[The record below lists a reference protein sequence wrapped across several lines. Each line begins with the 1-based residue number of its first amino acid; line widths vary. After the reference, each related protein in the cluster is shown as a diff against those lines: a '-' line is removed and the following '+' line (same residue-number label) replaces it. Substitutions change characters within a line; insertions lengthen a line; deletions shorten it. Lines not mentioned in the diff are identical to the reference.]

1 MNKAIPTLLIIGFLI
16 LATRLSRAGSA
27 SWSSNPIS
35 GDWNT
40 AANWMPNTV
49 PNGPDDVATFS
60 LSNQTSVSNSSVTE
74 VNSIVFSADASPFA
88 ITLNSTSQLTLSG
101 VGVVSSAGMTQN
113 VVGKTDDA
121 GKASVLRFTG
131 NATAGDSTIRYT
143 NEGTPNG
150 QQTPGAAI
158 QFEDNS
164 TAGTA
169 EFINLDSITGFGF
182 GGLIKFTETSTAANG
197 TFTNGGNGGY
207 YATIEFHDQA
217 TAGAGTFTNQAGGA
231 WIKFFDS
238 TTADH
243 ATFTNKPAF
252 ISAVYFYDNS
262 TAANATI
269 INEGS
274 PAYSLNGFTSFQGTS
289 TAGNGLFVANGSFTD
304 YYGYGV
310 VYLEANSSAG
320 NGTFIANGGQVS
332 RAGGGQI
339 ILNTNATAENGTF
352 YANGSTVDGA
362 FGGRVIFSFYTPTAA
377 RATLIAT
384 DGLGTGSDAGGGIL
398 FHYSSVGDEAR
409 VEVFGNGFLD
419 MRGHD
424 TPELTI
430 GSLEGDGLVFLGNV
444 NLSVGSN
451 NRSTVFSGLIEENSE
466 GVQGALTKIG
476 SGALVL
482 TGANTYTGGT
492 TIEGGNLVVNNR
504 TGSATGSGPVQV
516 NAGGLGGRGTVA
528 GAVIVGEG
536 SGLRAALVPRRRGGK
551 PDTLTIQ
558 SQLTFNSD
566 GVYRCKLNTKSGTA
580 SKVVANGVIINAAQF
595 SLLDCCGLLL
605 SPGTVLTVID
615 NTSANPISGTFS
627 NLADGAVLTV
637 NGNNFQ
643 ADYEGGDGNDLTLTV
658 IP

>member
-1 MNKAIPTLLIIGFLI
+1 MNNTIPTFLTIGIAILISQ
-16 LATRLSRAGSA
+16 LSYAGSA
-27 SWSSNPIS
+27 TWNRNPVS

-49 PNGPDDVATFS
+49 PNGPNDVATFS
-60 LSNQTSVSNSSVTE
+60 LSNHTSVSIAAVTD
-74 VNSIVFSADASPFA
+74 VNSVVFTADVSPFT
-88 ITLNSTSQLTLSG
+88 ITLTSTSQLTLSG
-101 VGVVSSAGMTQN
+101 VGVVSNSDVIQN
-113 VVGKTDDA
+113 VAGTTDDA
-121 GKASVLRFTG
+121 GNASVLRFTG
-131 NATAGDSTIRYT
+131 AASAGDSTMRYT
-143 NEGTPNG
+143 NEGTPSG

-164 TAGTA
+164 SAGSA
-169 EFINLDSITGFGF
+169 EFINLDSSQGFGF
-182 GGLIKFTETSTAANG
+182 GGLITFTETSTAANG

-217 TAGAGTFTNQAGGA
+217 TASTGTFTNQPGGA

-243 ATFTNKPAF
+243 ATFTNKAAF

-274 PAYSLNGFTSFQGTS
+274 SAYSLNGFTSFGGTS
-289 TAGNGLFVANGSFTD
+289 AAGNGLFVANGSFTD

-310 VYLEANSSAG
+310 VYLADNSSAD

-332 RAGGGQI
+332 QAGGGQI

-377 RATLIAT
+377 AATLIAT
-384 DGLGTGSDAGGGIL
+384 GGTGDNDGGGIV

-444 NLSVGSN
+444 NLSVGN
-451 NRSTVFSGLIEENSE
+451 NNLSTVFSGLIEENSE
-466 GVQGALTKIG
+466 GLQGALTKIG
-476 SGALVL
+476 SGALTL
-482 TGANTYTGGT
+482 SGANTYTGGT
-492 TIEGGNLVVNNR
+492 TIEGGNLLINNR
-504 TGSATGSGPVQV
+504 TGSATGSGAVQV
-516 NAGGLGGRGTVA
+516 NAGGLGGRGTIA
-528 GAVIVGEG
+528 GAVVVGDG
-536 SGLRAALVPRRRGGK
+536 SGLRAGLVPRRRGGK

-566 GVYRCKLNTKSGTA
+566 GVYRCKLDSKGGMA
-580 SKVVANGVIINAAQF
+580 SKVVANGVVINAAQF
-595 SLLDCCGLLL
+595 SLLDCCGLSLI
-605 SPGTVLTVID
+605 PGTVLTVID
-615 NTSANPISGTFS
+615 NASADPISGTFS
-627 NLADGAVLTV
+627 NLPDGGTITAGTNTFQV
-637 NGNNFQ
+637 N
-643 ADYEGGDGNDLTLTV
+643 YEGGDGNDLTLTV
-658 IP
+658 VP